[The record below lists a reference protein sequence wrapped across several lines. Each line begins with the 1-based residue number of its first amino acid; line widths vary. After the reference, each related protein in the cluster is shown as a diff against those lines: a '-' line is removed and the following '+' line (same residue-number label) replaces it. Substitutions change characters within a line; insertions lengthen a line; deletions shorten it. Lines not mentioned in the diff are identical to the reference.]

1 MNYLKYVIICI
12 AWEKW
17 IMPSSAFATPNR
29 HQHWDVQEGE
39 AQELAHGLENSEA
52 QALVFVSRARGDD
65 EWTKTFFQTLKRASE
80 LIEVLIDKRQQDN
93 WGALIEALT
102 PDVPLTSNRLIEAKM
117 FAQAMKGI
125 LESDDFARATE
136 IAEVGHFSKINPSSQ
151 PNRWKKAGLIFAVS
165 YKGADLYPL
174 YALDLKEGAKPL
186 PVMESILNV
195 LREKDE
201 WQKAFWF
208 SSVNTYLKNKM
219 PKELLKSKPQEVLR
233 AAEIEAAGVQH
244 G

>member
-1 MNYLKYVIICI
+1 
-12 AWEKW
+12 
-17 IMPSSAFATPNR
+17 MPSSALATPNK
-29 HQHWDVQEGE
+29 HQHWNVQEGE
-39 AQELAHGLENSEA
+39 AQELAHGLEKSDG
-52 QALVFVSRARGDD
+52 QALVFVSHAHRDD
-65 EWTKTFFQTLKRASE
+65 EWTKTLFEALKRASE
-80 LIEVLIDKRQQDN
+80 LIDALIDKKREDSWN
-93 WGALIEALT
+93 ALIEVLT
-102 PDVPLTSNRLIEAKM
+102 PDVPLTSNRVIEAKM

-125 LESDDFARATE
+125 LESEDFVRAVD
-136 IAEVGHFSKINPSSQ
+136 IAEIGHFSKTNPSSQ
-151 PNRWKKAGLIFAVS
+151 PNRWKKAGLIFAVP

-174 YALDLKEGAKPL
+174 YALELREGAKPL
-186 PVMESILNV
+186 PIMESVLDV
-195 LREKDE
+195 LRDKDD

>member
-1 MNYLKYVIICI
+1 
-12 AWEKW
+12 
-17 IMPSSAFATPNR
+17 MPFSVFATPHR

-39 AQELAHGLENSEA
+39 AQELAHGLENSES
-52 QALVFVSRARGDD
+52 QALVFVSRAPGDD
-65 EWTKTFFQTLKRASE
+65 EWTKTVFETLKRASE
-80 LIEVLIDKRQQDN
+80 FIEVLIDKRQENSWD
-93 WGALIEALT
+93 ALVAALT

-117 FAQAMKGI
+117 MAQAMKGI
-125 LESDDFARATE
+125 LESDDFARAAD
-136 IAEVGHFSKINPSSQ
+136 IAEVGHFSKTNPSSQ
-151 PNRWKKAGLIFAVS
+151 PNRWKKAGLIFAVP

-174 YALDLKEGAKPL
+174 YALELTEGAKPL
-186 PVMESILNV
+186 PIMESVLNV
-195 LREKDE
+195 LREKDD

-219 PKELLKSKPQEVLR
+219 PKELLKSKPQAVFR

>member
-1 MNYLKYVIICI
+1 
-12 AWEKW
+12 
-17 IMPSSAFATPNR
+17 MPSSTFAAPNR

-39 AQELAHGLENSEA
+39 AQELAPGLENSEA

-125 LESDDFARATE
+125 LESDDFVRAAE

-151 PNRWKKAGLIFAVS
+151 PNRWKKAGLIFAVP
-165 YKGADLYPL
+165 YKGVDLYPL
-174 YALDLKEGAKPL
+174 YALELKKGAKPL
-186 PVMESILNV
+186 PIMKFRS
-195 LREKDE
+195 
-201 WQKAFWF
+201 
-208 SSVNTYLKNKM
+208 
-219 PKELLKSKPQEVLR
+219 
-233 AAEIEAAGVQH
+233 
-244 G
+244 

>member
-1 MNYLKYVIICI
+1 MT
-12 AWEKW
+12 
-17 IMPSSAFATPNR
+17 SSAFATPHR
-29 HQHWDVQEGE
+29 HQNWNVQEGE
-39 AQELAHGLENSEA
+39 AQEIAHGLENSDG
-52 QALVFVSRARGDD
+52 QALVFVSHAHRDD
-65 EWTKTFFQTLKRASE
+65 EWTKTVFQTLKRASE
-80 LIEVLIDKRQQDN
+80 LIEVLIDKKQEDS
-93 WGALIEALT
+93 WDALIAALT

-125 LESDDFARATE
+125 LESEDFARATD
-136 IAEVGHFSKINPSSQ
+136 IAEVGHFSRTNPSSQ
-151 PNRWKKAGLIFAVS
+151 PNRWKKAGLIFAVP

-174 YALDLKEGAKPL
+174 YALDLTEGAKPL
-186 PVMESILNV
+186 PVMESVLNI
-195 LREKDE
+195 LREKDD

-233 AAEIEAAGVQH
+233 AAEIEAAGIQH

>member
-1 MNYLKYVIICI
+1 
-12 AWEKW
+12 
-17 IMPSSAFATPNR
+17 MPSSAFATPTR

-39 AQELAHGLENSEA
+39 AQELAQGLEKSEA
-52 QALVFVSRARGDD
+52 QALVFLSCAHRDD
-65 EWTKTFFQTLKRASE
+65 EWIKTAFQTLKRASE
-80 LIEVLIDKRQQDN
+80 LIEVLIDKRQEDN
-93 WGALIEALT
+93 WEALIEALT

-117 FAQAMKGI
+117 FAQAMKGV
-125 LESDDFARATE
+125 LESDDYVRAAD
-136 IAEVGHFSKINPSSQ
+136 IAEVGHFSKTNPSSQ
-151 PNRWKKAGLIFAVS
+151 PNRWKKAGLIFAVP

-174 YALDLKEGAKPL
+174 YALDLAEGARPL
-186 PVMESILNV
+186 PVMESVLNV
-195 LREKDE
+195 LREKDD

-208 SSVNTYLKNKM
+208 SSVNTYLRNKM

>member
-1 MNYLKYVIICI
+1 
-12 AWEKW
+12 
-17 IMPSSAFATPNR
+17 MPSNSFATPHR

-39 AQELAHGLENSEA
+39 AQELAHGLEKSEA
-52 QALVFVSRARGDD
+52 QALVFVSHARGND
-65 EWTKTFFQTLKRASE
+65 EWTKTVFQTLKRASE
-80 LIEVLIDKRQQDN
+80 VIEVLIDKRQENSWD
-93 WGALIEALT
+93 ALIEALT

-117 FAQAMKGI
+117 FAQAMRGI
-125 LESDDFARATE
+125 LESDDFARATD
-136 IAEVGHFSKINPSSQ
+136 IAEVGHFSKTNPSSQ
-151 PNRWKKAGLIFAVS
+151 PNRWKKAGLIFAVP

-174 YALDLKEGAKPL
+174 YALDLTEGARPL
-186 PVMESILNV
+186 PIMESVLNV
-195 LREKDE
+195 LREKDD

-233 AAEIEAAGVQH
+233 AAEIEASGVQH